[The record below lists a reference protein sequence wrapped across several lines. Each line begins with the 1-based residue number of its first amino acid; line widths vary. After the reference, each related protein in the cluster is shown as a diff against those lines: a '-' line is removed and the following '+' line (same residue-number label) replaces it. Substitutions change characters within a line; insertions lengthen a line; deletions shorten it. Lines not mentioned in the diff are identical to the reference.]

1 MSDRA
6 AGTGGFD
13 TTGEPIT
20 DVVNTLSLVANTDT
34 RHRLY
39 HRAAGEVRSLTLAD
53 LDARAINVAHHL
65 HALGVRAK
73 DRVGILA
80 RNSLEW
86 VLLDLAVIKLGAVTA
101 GFEPGRFDP
110 EALLREYGLKLLF
123 TEGADDG
130 ALLRDIGA
138 VAAWADEAPD
148 AEERGEFPFHEGYD
162 PADILSV
169 KFTSGST
176 GVPKGLEATVVSV
189 NSALHEVQRM
199 FAHGAGDNLMTF
211 LGNWFI
217 QQRYW
222 IYSALVHG
230 HDLTLARTDDALDMA
245 RRTAPTVVMGVP
257 GFYERVKAGLESRGQ
272 LPEDAAQ
279 RRELIQ
285 AELGGRIRYLWTG
298 AAPASRTVL
307 EFFNEGGVPL
317 YEGYGL
323 NETCIVAKNHPGAF
337 RLGSVGKVLP
347 NKTVRFDRDGIL
359 IVGSR
364 HPVNHRYTWCSPG
377 TNEKMFLPTGEVKTY
392 DVGTLD
398 EDGYLYIH
406 GRVDDVLTVSRGYN
420 VLAPLVEEQ
429 IRRHPAVD
437 GCVLYGNGEEFL
449 AAVISLSSPDTDP
462 AVLSRHVAY
471 VNAGLHVEQRVH
483 ALVIAAEPFSMEN
496 GLLTTQFKPKRRDI
510 HRRYNAELSRV
521 YKETSG
527 TGGSP
532 NAEHP
537 LVIVASGAGPEP
549 EEHEGS

>member
-1 MSDRA
+1 MSDPTAGTAGTA
-6 AGTGGFD
+6 AGD
-13 TTGEPIT
+13 RIT
-20 DVVNTLSLVANTDT
+20 DVVNTLSLVENTDS

-39 HRAAGEVRSLTLAD
+39 YRDADEVRSLTLAD
-53 LDARAINVAHHL
+53 LDARAVRVARRL
-65 HALGVRAK
+65 RALGVRAK

-80 RNSLEW
+80 PNSLEW

-110 EALLREYGLKLLF
+110 RHLPREYGLSLLF
-123 TEGADDG
+123 TEGLDDG
-130 ALLRDIGA
+130 GVLRDTAA
-138 VAAWADEAPD
+138 VAAWADEAPE
-148 AEERGEFPFHEGYD
+148 AGEGGEFPFHEGYD
-162 PADILSV
+162 PADILAV

-176 GVPKGLEATVVSV
+176 GVPKGLEATVASV
-189 NSALHEVQRM
+189 NSSLHEVQGM
-199 FAHGAGDNLMTF
+199 FAHGDGDNVMTF

-222 IYSALVHG
+222 IYSGLVHG
-230 HDLTLARTDDALDMA
+230 HDVTLARTDNALDTA
-245 RRTAPTVVMGVP
+245 RRTAPTVIMGVP
-257 GFYERVKAGLESRGQ
+257 GFYEGVKAGLQAREE
-272 LPEDAAQ
+272 LPEDAEK
-279 RRELIQ
+279 RRDLIQ
-285 AELGGRIRYLWTG
+285 AELGGRVRYLWTG
-298 AAPASRTVL
+298 SAPASRTLL

-317 YEGYGL
+317 FEGYGL

-406 GRVDDVLTVSRGYN
+406 GRVDDVLTVSGGYN
-420 VLAPLVEEQ
+420 VLAPLVEEK
-429 IRRHPAVD
+429 IRRHPAVH

-449 AAVISLSSPDTDP
+449 SAVISLASADADLAS
-462 AVLSRHVAY
+462 LGRHVAE
-471 VNAGLHVEQRVH
+471 VNAGLMTEQRVH

-496 GLLTTQFKPKRRDI
+496 GLLTTQFKPIRRDI
-510 HRRYNAELSRV
+510 HRRYEAELSRV
-521 YKETSG
+521 YEEALAAA
-527 TGGSP
+527 SP
-532 NAEHP
+532 PPADDP
-537 LVIVASGAGPEP
+537 LVIVAPGAGPEYAP
-549 EEHEGS
+549 SEGS